1 MINYEKDPKATLVSR
16 EDFQRYEAVRASG
29 RYNMRTNEARLFA
42 EIDKTTYRAIITNYE
57 ELYSAF
63 GDKEEN

>member
-1 MINYEKDPKATLVSR
+1 MINYDKDPKATLVSE

-29 RYNMRTNEARLFA
+29 RYNMRTNEARLFTGIEKA
-42 EIDKTTYRAIITNYE
+42 TYRAIITNYE